1 VGFGVIG
8 RIVICWGGEPTGSD
22 NEDTTGFIVGP
33 ADRCDGHGVDCFIV
47 IRVGGCVGCRVGLE
61 VGFGVS
67 SSFFM
72 SKISLM
78 IKRKFARR
86 LSSIRT
92 SSSEHPDAWHPRERI
107 RLTELINESL
117 SSESTIP
124 PSTNFVS

>member
-1 VGFGVIG
+1 MGFGVIG
-8 RIVICWGGEPTGSD
+8 RIVICCGGE
-22 NEDTTGFIVGP
+22 TTGEPAGGPNIIATGGFVGAIVGL
-33 ADRCDGHGVDCFIV
+33 
-47 IRVGGCVGCRVGLE
+47 RVGCRMSRRVGLE

-67 SSFFM
+67 SSSVFM

-78 IKRKFARR
+78 IKKKFERR

-107 RLTELINESL
+107 LLTELINESL

-124 PSTNFVS
+124 PSTNFAS